1 MWSPL
6 RKVGNTAENIA
17 KKFLQKN
24 QLKLVKANY
33 LSKFG
38 EIDLIMLDTSSND
51 EILVFIEVRFRTSD
65 NFTTSVES
73 IDINKQKK
81 IIKTAQ
87 IFLQQNPKYA
97 DNICRFDAVGV
108 ENSLKSPTINW
119 IQNAFIL

>member
-24 QLKLVKANY
+24 QLKLVEANY

-73 IDINKQKK
+73 IDANKQKK

-87 IFLQQNPKYA
+87 IFLQKNPKYA

-108 ENSLKSPTINW
+108 ENSLKSPVINW

>member
-24 QLKLVKANY
+24 QLKLVEANY

-38 EIDLIMLDTSSND
+38 EIDLIMLDTSSNN

>member
-24 QLKLVKANY
+24 QLKLVEANY

-73 IDINKQKK
+73 IDANKQKK

-108 ENSLKSPTINW
+108 ENSLKSPKINW

>member
-73 IDINKQKK
+73 INTNKQKK

-87 IFLQQNPKYA
+87 IFLQQNPKYT

-108 ENSLKSPTINW
+108 ENSLKSPKINW

>member
-24 QLKLVKANY
+24 QLKLVEANY

-73 IDINKQKK
+73 IDANKQKK

-97 DNICRFDAVGV
+97 DNVCRFDAVGV
-108 ENSLKSPTINW
+108 ENSLKSPVINW